1 MRLWVL
7 AIGSKMP
14 AWVEAGVAEY
24 SARMPP
30 QLRVEWRGLPLAR
43 RGRSGDP
50 ARWRREEGERIL
62 AATPAGA
69 ERIALEVDGR
79 NLDSEALA
87 QRIDTW
93 FHSGRDVALWVGGPD
108 GLDPALQP
116 DWRWSLSPL
125 TLAHPVV
132 RVVLAEQLYRAWSI
146 QAGLPYHRGGEE

>member
-50 ARWRREEGERIL
+50 VRWRREEGERIL

-69 ERIALEVDGR
+69 ERIALEVNGR

-93 FHSGRDVALWVGGPD
+93 FHSGRDVALWV
-108 GLDPALQP
+108 
-116 DWRWSLSPL
+116 
-125 TLAHPVV
+125 
-132 RVVLAEQLYRAWSI
+132 
-146 QAGLPYHRGGEE
+146 